1 MEDWES
7 EDLIVALGLV
17 QEKDNQKLN
26 MVGKK
31 GLGRR

>member
-1 MEDWES
+1 MEGWES
-7 EDLIVALGLV
+7 EGLIVALGLI